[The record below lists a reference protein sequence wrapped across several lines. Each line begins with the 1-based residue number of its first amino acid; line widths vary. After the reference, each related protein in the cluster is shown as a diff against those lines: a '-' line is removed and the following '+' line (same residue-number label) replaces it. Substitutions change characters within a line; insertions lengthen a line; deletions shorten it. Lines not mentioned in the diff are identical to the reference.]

1 MNSIEQEFTNVVRE
15 HKGTIYTVCYMFS
28 KDEDEVADLF
38 QEILINIWKGFEKFS
53 QELYNRHHKPKEKK
67 VNYSGKKKKEP
78 YKPREKKANKV
89 NKIQND
95 TVDFST
101 NDVRKEKWSIF
112 FDDQK
117 PKKHSGKCDGDCK
130 NCPPHYGYR
139 YGRWY
144 YGHSHSEG
152 CEFGGNK
159 CDGGRD

>member
-1 MNSIEQEFTNVVRE
+1 METNE
-15 HKGTIYTVCYMFS
+15 I
-28 KDEDEVADLF
+28 VALVY
-38 QEILINIWKGFEKFS
+38 ILILMIGMGVFTYSIVWVAMNWKCLKKLN
-53 QELYNRHHKPKEKK
+53 QERYNRHHKPKEKK

-101 NDVRKEKWSIF
+101 NDVREEKWSIF

-117 PKKHSGKCDGDCK
+117 PKKHSGRCDGDCK